1 MSPAGDLVNRRAWRA
16 PRSTGLV
23 FCLAAVVLAAGGPGT
38 PAAVQNKAA
47 SVAVSIENYSFTPD
61 PITIAAG
68 TTVVW
73 TNHDEVIHSVVSSD
87 HLFASPDLEAN
98 QQFAFTFKKAGTYP
112 YFCSTHPEMK
122 GRVIVK

>member
-1 MSPAGDLVNRRAWRA
+1 MNWRARRARR
-16 PRSTGLV
+16 PTGLV
-23 FCLAAVVLAAGGPGT
+23 FCLVAVLLAAGWYGKSE
-38 PAAVQNKAA
+38 AAGEKPA

-61 PITIAAG
+61 PITIAVG

-98 QQFAFTFKKAGTYP
+98 QQFAFTFKKAGTFL

>member
-1 MSPAGDLVNRRAWRA
+1 MSPAGAFVNWRA
-16 PRSTGLV
+16 PRALRSTGLV
-23 FCLAAVVLAAGGPGT
+23 FCLAAVVLAAGWHGKSE
-38 PAAVQNKAA
+38 AAQDKAA
-47 SVAVSIENYSFTPD
+47 RVAVSIENYSFTPD
-61 PITIAAG
+61 PITVSVG

-112 YFCSTHPEMK
+112 YFCSTHPEMR